1 MIEVLEQTNQL
12 GLDLKYKL
20 IAINNESETQT
31 PFKDYAEVIDHAVNM
46 DTEIGLNKGQL
57 EDFIVTCFEGGSNYW
72 MEITEESFSEAIR
85 SRKPFSG
92 GVSTAEIIS
101 DYLWS
106 GGTIELQDSEDDEE
120 RWELSLEMINNA
132 FNNMDVAECCESF
145 ILETYDVWTTDT
157 ILQYAV
163 LGEVVYG

>member
-1 MIEVLEQTNQL
+1 MIEVLGQRNQL
-12 GLDLKYKL
+12 GLDMGFKV
-20 IAINNESETQT
+20 IAIDQKRETET
-31 PFKDYAEVIDHAVNM
+31 PFKDYSEVIDHAVNM

-72 MEITEESFSEAIR
+72 MDITEESFSHAIR

-120 RWELSLEMINNA
+120 RWELSQEMIHKA
-132 FNNMDVAECCESF
+132 FNNTDIAECCESF
-145 ILETYDVWTTDT
+145 ILGTYDVWTTDT